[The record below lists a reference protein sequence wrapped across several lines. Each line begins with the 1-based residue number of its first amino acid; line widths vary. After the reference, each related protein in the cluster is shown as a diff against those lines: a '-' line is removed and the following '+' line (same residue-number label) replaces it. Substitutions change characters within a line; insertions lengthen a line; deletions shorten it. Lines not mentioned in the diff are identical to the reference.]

1 MYNICVFGGTTEG
14 RELVEF
20 LSAQPCNVTACVV
33 TDYAQSLLPA
43 SGHVT
48 VSAKKLPAGEIA
60 AMLLSQRFDLV
71 VDATHPYAQSI
82 TKSIAR
88 ACRETGTQYVRLLR
102 KPSAV
107 SSDALY
113 FETTE
118 EAISFLR
125 RTSGRILLT
134 TGSKE
139 LSQYAAIEDFSNRV
153 WARVLPLASS
163 LDACQKAGLPPA
175 HIFAMQ
181 GPFSAAMNATM
192 LQSITAAFLVTKDG
206 GAPGGFEEKAAGA
219 KQAGAKLVVI
229 GRPPEAD
236 AGLSLEE
243 TISTLCSRFGFPLTP
258 EVFLAGIGPGS
269 ERFQLPAIRETIQ
282 KSDCLIGAQRMLD
295 AVARPRQ
302 QTCDAIAPENI
313 ASAVRAHPECRTFT
327 VVLSGDTGF
336 FSGAKKLLPLLSGCK
351 VTVLPGISSMSYL
364 CAKLGA
370 SYDDAA
376 IVSLH
381 GRTADIAR
389 AVRANRKVF
398 ALVGG
403 PNGMQALCAR
413 LVDAGLS
420 QVRVSVG
427 ERLSYPDEKITC
439 GTARELSEQTFD
451 KLSVALIE
459 NDHPDAIVT
468 HGLPDEAFLRSLEP
482 GKLVPMTKSEVR
494 SVCLSKLQLTQDAV
508 CWDVGA
514 GTGSVSIEMAIQAS
528 RGRVY
533 AIEKNEQALALLQ
546 ENKTRFSQ
554 ENLDIV
560 PGAAPQACEALPAPT
575 HVFLGGTSGNLPEIL
590 ALILHKNPHARIVA
604 TAVTLESA
612 AALTGCMKNFKSADC
627 ISMQVSKASAAGSY
641 HLMKAQN
648 PVWIFTLQ
656 NGGACS

>member
-102 KPSAV
+102 KSSAV
-107 SSDALY
+107 SPDALY

-258 EVFLAGIGPGS
+258 ESSLPASVPAASAFSSPPSARQFKNPTVSSARSACWMPSRVPGS
-269 ERFQLPAIRETIQ
+269 RPATPLPRRTSLQRSARIPNAGPLPSFSPETPAFSAARRSFFRCCPAAKSRFFR
-282 KSDCLIGAQRMLD
+282 
-295 AVARPRQ
+295 
-302 QTCDAIAPENI
+302 
-313 ASAVRAHPECRTFT
+313 ASAP
-327 VVLSGDTGF
+327 
-336 FSGAKKLLPLLSGCK
+336 
-351 VTVLPGISSMSYL
+351 
-364 CAKLGA
+364 
-370 SYDDAA
+370 
-376 IVSLH
+376 
-381 GRTADIAR
+381 
-389 AVRANRKVF
+389 
-398 ALVGG
+398 
-403 PNGMQALCAR
+403 
-413 LVDAGLS
+413 
-420 QVRVSVG
+420 
-427 ERLSYPDEKITC
+427 
-439 GTARELSEQTFD
+439 
-451 KLSVALIE
+451 
-459 NDHPDAIVT
+459 
-468 HGLPDEAFLRSLEP
+468 
-482 GKLVPMTKSEVR
+482 
-494 SVCLSKLQLTQDAV
+494 
-508 CWDVGA
+508 
-514 GTGSVSIEMAIQAS
+514 
-528 RGRVY
+528 
-533 AIEKNEQALALLQ
+533 
-546 ENKTRFSQ
+546 
-554 ENLDIV
+554 
-560 PGAAPQACEALPAPT
+560 
-575 HVFLGGTSGNLPEIL
+575 
-590 ALILHKNPHARIVA
+590 
-604 TAVTLESA
+604 
-612 AALTGCMKNFKSADC
+612 
-627 ISMQVSKASAAGSY
+627 
-641 HLMKAQN
+641 
-648 PVWIFTLQ
+648 
-656 NGGACS
+656 